1 MTDSKEKIK
10 VIDLFAGC
18 GGLTDGF
25 KKTNLYQTIACVE
38 WEKEPCNTLKKR
50 LTDKWN
56 YKNADEVVIQYDIQK
71 TENLINGWKNDSLFS
86 AHKGLNELVKLNK
99 GLDVIVG
106 GPPCQAYSV
115 AGRIRDENGMNDDYR
130 NFLFESYIKIV
141 DYFKPKA
148 FIFENVPGMLSA
160 TPDGVSIVERVTES
174 FNKIGYEIIGDLRKF
189 ALIDCTDFG
198 VPQSRKRVIILGVN
212 KSLLKVNPQIALLD
226 FYKHILPNY
235 KADKLKTVEDA
246 IMDLPKIVPFDEPK
260 EYRGKKHSH
269 FFQKCEIPNHIPR
282 MHNKR
287 DIEIFKELA
296 FDIESKQNKLT
307 SINAIKELYF
317 ERTGKR
323 SNIHK
328 YYVLRRDKPSN
339 TIPAHL
345 YKDGLRHIHPD
356 SSQARTITVREA
368 ARLQTFDDDF
378 EFTGSLTEQ
387 YKMVGNAVPPKLAQT
402 VGLALSEFIY
412 KYYD

>member
-1 MTDSKEKIK
+1 MEEKIK

-50 LTDKWN
+50 LKDKWN
-56 YKNADEVVIQYDIQK
+56 YKNVEETVIQYDIQK
-71 TENLINGWKNDSLFS
+71 VENLINGWEKDLLFPG
-86 AHKGLNELVKLNK
+86 HKGLKELVQANG

-106 GPPCQAYSV
+106 GPPCQAYSL

-130 NFLFESYIKIV
+130 NFLFESYVKIV

-160 TPDGVSIVERVTES
+160 TPDGVSIVERVTQA
-174 FNKIGYEIIGDLRKF
+174 FDKIGYEIIGDLRKF

-212 KSLLKVNPQIALLD
+212 KKLINSNPQIALLD
-226 FYKHILPNY
+226 FYKHILPKY
-235 KADKLKTVEDA
+235 GTDKLKTVEDA

-260 EYRGKKHSH
+260 DFKGKKHSH
-269 FFQKCEIPNHIPR
+269 YFQNCQIPNHIPR

-296 FDIESKQNKLT
+296 FDIESKQNKFT
-307 SINAIKELYF
+307 SISAIKELYF
-317 ERTGKR
+317 QRTGKR

-387 YKMVGNAVPPKLAQT
+387 YKMVGNAVPPKLAEAIAYS
-402 VGLALSEFIY
+402 LADFLN
-412 KYYD
+412 KYYG